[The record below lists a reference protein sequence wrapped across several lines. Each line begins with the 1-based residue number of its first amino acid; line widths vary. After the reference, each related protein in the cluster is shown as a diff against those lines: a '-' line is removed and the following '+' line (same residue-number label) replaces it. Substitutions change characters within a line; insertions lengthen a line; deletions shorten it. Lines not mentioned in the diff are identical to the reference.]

1 MNIPELLITLHI
13 NMLHPL
19 RGIAKKNQL
28 SIQQIL
34 CIYSIP
40 LDGITQKSLAD
51 FLSIDISTLSRN
63 LRKLEQ
69 QNIITKHA
77 VKDDNRFVKIY
88 LSDYGINIFN
98 NILYELT
105 NYIERLNLDT
115 DSNDMQSIIDSLL
128 QLNWHFLKQQQ

>member
-1 MNIPELLITLHI
+1 MNIPELLINLHI

-19 RGIAKKNQL
+19 KRVAKKNQL

-40 LDGITQKSLAD
+40 LDGITQKNLAD

-69 QNIITKHA
+69 QNIITKHT
-77 VKDDNRFVKIY
+77 VKDDNRFVKVY

-98 NILYELT
+98 TILYELT
-105 NYIERLNLDT
+105 NYIKKLNLDT

-128 QLNWHFLKQQQ
+128 QLNWHFLKKKQ